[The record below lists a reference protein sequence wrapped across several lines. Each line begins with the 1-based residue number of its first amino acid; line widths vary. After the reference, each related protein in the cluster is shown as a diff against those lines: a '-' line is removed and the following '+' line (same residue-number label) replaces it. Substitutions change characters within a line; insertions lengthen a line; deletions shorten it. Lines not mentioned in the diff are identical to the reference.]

1 MGSEKVVSIKVGVSR
16 MTVALHDRSGKIQD
30 LRVWRTPK
38 KISSVQE
45 PFENFQLPER
55 WGNILEV
62 VLISVVPQLTAW
74 LKLIFSKN
82 SRITLHCP
90 SAEEWG
96 LEIEYFPRKTLGVDR
111 IAACHGAL
119 VRYPELT
126 GRSFVVADFGSH
138 TVMTLYRKGTI
149 LGGSIAAGI
158 PLQLASIGGG
168 LVLGPSILKL
178 PKGVVGK
185 STEESIAV
193 GTILGAV
200 KGVEGLFERMEKEC
214 GGELELILTG
224 GLSQLLRPFFRLP
237 LRSDRQLIHY
247 GAWGVHAEGSNKEG
261 PGKF

>member
-30 LRVWRTPK
+30 LLVWRTPK
-38 KISSVQE
+38 KISSVQA
-45 PFENFQLPER
+45 PFEDFQFPKR
-55 WGNILEV
+55 WGKIFEV

-74 LKLIFSKN
+74 LKVIFASN
-82 SRITLHCP
+82 PQMTLHCP
-90 SAEEWG
+90 SEEEWG
-96 LEIEYFPRKTLGVDR
+96 VVIDYFPKRTLGVDR

-119 VRYPELT
+119 VRYPDLT

-138 TVMTLYRKGTI
+138 TVMTLYRNGTI

-158 PLQLASIGGG
+158 PLQLESIGGG
-168 LVLGPSILKL
+168 LVLGPYILKL
-178 PKGVVGK
+178 PRGFVGK

-200 KGVEGLFERMEKEC
+200 KGVEGLFERM
-214 GGELELILTG
+214 GEEYEGEFELILTG

-237 LRSDRQLIHY
+237 VRCDRQLIHY
-247 GAWGVHAEGSNKEG
+247 GAWNVHTLGS
-261 PGKF
+261 F